1 MRRLIPLT
9 LLALIATLVPAAPAQ
24 AGLLP
29 RQVMLQRINIARSA
43 HGLPPFRMS
52 PALVRA
58 AARHSLDML
67 MRGYFSHTSPTG
79 STLSSRIASSGFVYG
94 YGWTAGEMLAWG
106 SGSYATP
113 AVVVPEW
120 MASRE
125 HRPIL
130 LGAYSWVGISR
141 ACGTFL
147 GRRGACVWTVDTV
160 RRW

>member
-1 MRRLIPLT
+1 MRRMLPIT
-9 LLALIATLVPAAPAQ
+9 LLALIAMLAMAAPAQ
-24 AGLLP
+24 AALLP
-29 RQVMLQRINIARSA
+29 RQVMLQRINIARRA
-43 HGLPPFRMS
+43 HGLPPLRMA

-58 AARHSLDML
+58 AARHSVDML
-67 MRGYFSHTSPTG
+67 VRGYFSHTSPTG
-79 STLSSRIASSGFVYG
+79 STLSSRVSGSGFVYG

-106 SGSYATP
+106 SGSYGTP
-113 AVVVPEW
+113 ALIVPEW
-120 MASRE
+120 LASAE

-147 GRRGACVWTVDTV
+147 GRRGACVWTVDAV